1 VFLYDRVLALFAA
14 SPYEEPASN
23 QADDGQFLPLDL
35 KPHLTN
41 TSFQDNPG
49 QDVVRLLDELVGCR
63 VVSRVTSSPTE
74 FTTEDVTNIMDQ
86 MAFILGETFKAALE
100 NPVHFQVKI
109 IDTSLRSRLLTATSL
124 CQMHLNSMASIF

>member
-1 VFLYDRVLALFAA
+1 MYDRILALFAA
-14 SPYEEPASN
+14 SPYEEPVRN
-23 QADDGQFLPLDL
+23 QADDGRFLRLDL

-63 VVSRVTSSPTE
+63 VGSRVTDGPTE
-74 FTTEDVTNIMDQ
+74 FTAEDLSNVIDQ

-100 NPVHFQVKI
+100 NPVHFQVKMVDSRSKVI
-109 IDTSLRSRLLTATSL
+109 I
-124 CQMHLNSMASIF
+124 